1 MEEYLSEKEQWEW
14 IKTQVREN
22 GPAVI
27 LAVAVVAAGVYG
39 WRWWQGHLD
48 AGRLEAGA
56 KYTQM
61 VQALDGGDRSR
72 ALVLFGELERG
83 YAASPY
89 TDQARLLAARLYVLG
104 GELDRA
110 AAELGAVVERSKDRN
125 LALVARLRL
134 ARVQIAQGKAD
145 GALGTLNAAQP
156 GAFAAQY
163 HEVRGDAYY
172 AKGDKTAALKEYRS
186 AQTGAG
192 DSLLTLKIADL
203 AADAPGA
210 APAAKATAPAAKA
223 TAPVAKATTP
233 APKATAP
240 GSGK

>member
-1 MEEYLSEKEQWEW
+1 MMLGGSVEEYLSEKEQWEW
-14 IKTQVREN
+14 IKAQVREN

-27 LAVAVVAAGVYG
+27 LAVAAVGAGVSG

-110 AAELGAVVERSKDRN
+110 AAELGAVVEGSKDRN

-145 GALGTLNAAQP
+145 AALATLNAVDA
-156 GAFAAQY
+156 GAFAAHY
-163 HEVRGDAYY
+163 HEVRGDVYY
-172 AKGDKTAALKEYRS
+172 AKGDKAAALKEYRS
-186 AQTGAG
+186 AQAAG
-192 DSLLTLKIADL
+192 SDPLLGLKIADL
-203 AADAPGA
+203 AADAPAA
-210 APAAKATAPAAKA
+210 APAAPSAAKS
-223 TAPVAKATTP
+223 TAA
-233 APKATAP
+233 